1 LIHVQFALG
10 VKMNRKLIML
20 LRKRMV
26 LGIAFAGIVAVA
38 GPNMTRAASPLIMK
52 PLQGVS
58 FDIGTKRAVSYFLSD
73 GDTCKL
79 TLMLAEVAHDDEV
92 NGPTAARMTIAVEV
106 GKTAHLDTA
115 EGKSL
120 EFQCQARA
128 QAMSIEVLNRA
139 ASVERRPE

>member
-1 LIHVQFALG
+1 
-10 VKMNRKLIML
+10 ML
-20 LRKRMV
+20 LRKRMI
-26 LGIAFAGIVAVA
+26 LGIAFAVI
-38 GPNMTRAASPLIMK
+38 PSMTRAAAASPLIIK

-73 GDTCKL
+73 DDTCKL
-79 TLMLAEVAHDDEV
+79 TLMLAEVAHDNEA

-115 EGKSL
+115 AGKSL

-139 ASVERRPE
+139 ASERRPE